1 MCRPGTIHKLSQL
14 GTLITAVYQ
23 FCRSLLNFSS
33 KSQKQHKKTRTAFR
47 LLRSKKPQR
56 HSRATGDNGQRVATL
71 PLRLPNL
78 PPPGA
83 REGRFGGRIISANP
97 PKPPKPPP
105 SSSSLQYLPHL
116 ARGCRPGKLRH
127 GRRARSAPV
136 WVQYGRWAKGGP
148 KGGPKGGRRGG
159 AKGSRRRDV
168 FQSVTL
174 LKKYALASHF
184 RFCVVLAALRT
195 TYP

>member
-56 HSRATGDNGQRVATL
+56 HSRATGDNGQRGNTAFAATK
-71 PLRLPNL
+71 P

-105 SSSSLQYLPHL
+105 SSSSLQSLPHL

-148 KGGPKGGRRGG
+148 KGGRRGG

-184 RFCVVLAALRT
+184 RFFVMLAALRT